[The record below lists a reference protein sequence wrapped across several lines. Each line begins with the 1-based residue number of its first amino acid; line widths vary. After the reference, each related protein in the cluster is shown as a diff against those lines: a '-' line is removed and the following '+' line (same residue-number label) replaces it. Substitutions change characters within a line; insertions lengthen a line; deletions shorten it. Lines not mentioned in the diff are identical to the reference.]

1 MSGALEIIREDI
13 AANIGTMSA
22 TFNST
27 LAMHDGVDDC
37 GLIYAVR
44 RARAYLHAIAASARD
59 LSILRHKAAANE

>member
-1 MSGALEIIREDI
+1 
-13 AANIGTMSA
+13 MSA

-27 LAMHDGVDDC
+27 LAMHDAVDDC